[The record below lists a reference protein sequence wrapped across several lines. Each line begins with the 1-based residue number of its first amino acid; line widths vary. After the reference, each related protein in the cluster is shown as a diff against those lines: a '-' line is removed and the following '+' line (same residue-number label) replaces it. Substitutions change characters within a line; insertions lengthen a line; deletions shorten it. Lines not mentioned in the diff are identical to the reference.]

1 MTSEVT
7 TKTKLPSTAETP
19 IGQLEHVE
27 PIVKPRSWLGRTLVV
42 TASSVAISGAATL
55 AANILFNR
63 KAVQRRLLLVRG
75 RKAIRRRGFA
85 RLLPR
90 RTTIVRQT
98 IFGRTIPI
106 GFAWTR
112 RTPFARRF
120 TPRFRPVRRETL
132 TRLTTVRY
140 LRPRRFTALG
150 GRC

>member
-1 MTSEVT
+1 MTPEVT
-7 TKTKLPSTAETP
+7 TEAKLPITAETP
-19 IGQLEHVE
+19 VGQLEHVE
-27 PIVKPRSWLGRTLVV
+27 PIVKPRSWLGRALIV

-63 KAVQRRLLLVRG
+63 KTVQRRLLLARG

-90 RTTIVRQT
+90 RTRIVRQT
-98 IFGRTIPI
+98 IFGRTIPV
-106 GFAWTR
+106 GFAFTS

-120 TPRFRPVRRETL
+120 TPRFRPVRRDTL
-132 TRLTTVRY
+132 TRVTTIRY
-140 LRPRRFTALG
+140 LRPRRFTGLG